1 MIFFSP
7 ELTVEAEKTSGPKER
22 KREREREQIKN
33 ELQLNGLKSEFKP
46 IKKCHLDKSTI
57 ERNDRDKETT

>member
-1 MIFFSP
+1 MIFFSRR
-7 ELTVEAEKTSGPKER
+7 LTVEAKER
-22 KREREREQIKN
+22 EKNLQAKRAREIKN
-33 ELQLNGLKSEFKP
+33 ELELNGPKSEFKP